1 VAQDHPQQATRQL
14 AKYAACLRY
23 GDLPGPVV
31 QRAKDCIA
39 DTIAAIAFGAH
50 LPWSRII
57 LDYAAHRGGRGKSR
71 VFAPGGARLQA
82 PMAAFA
88 NGALAHAFE
97 MDNLTWPNT
106 GVHPGAT
113 MCMPAIAVAQ
123 EHGIGGRELIASVVA
138 GAEVM
143 IRIGRATRHN
153 NEGRGFHA
161 PGTTGPFG
169 GAVAAGRLLKFDDAK
184 MTNALGI
191 AGSLACGLLEFARS
205 GTGAMVKRL
214 HLGRAAE
221 SGVLAASLAAGGFT
235 GPQSVLEGPF
245 GFLNVYCG
253 DNDPAALTRG
263 LGDEWATLRIML
275 KRFPMHI
282 TSHTSVQAIEDLRRE
297 HGYSADDVASIHIAG
312 NQKMASVNN
321 IPAPADL
328 MMAQYSLPFCVALA
342 HVRDPRDPASFN
354 LKTFNDP
361 AIRSLA
367 SRVTISVADEARH
380 RHGSIASTVAVT
392 LKNGRV
398 LTRRV
403 ESFKGT
409 PEQPLD
415 RAEMRDKFLLLTQRC
430 DRKAMERLFERLQ
443 GLEAERNLDWIKVDA
458 AAARAKRAGRMPV
471 RGAAARLRPR
481 AAS

>member
-1 VAQDHPQQATRQL
+1 MAEETLQL
-14 AKYAACLRY
+14 AQYAASLRY
-23 GDLPGPVV
+23 ADLPGPVV
-31 QRAKDCIA
+31 QRAKDAIA
-39 DTIAAIAFGAH
+39 DTVAAIAFGAG

-57 LDYAAHRGGRGKSR
+57 LDYANRRGGRGTAR
-71 VFAPGGARLQA
+71 VLAPGGARLQA

-113 MCMPAIAVAQ
+113 MAMPAIAVAQ
-123 EHGIGGRELIASVVA
+123 ERGIGGRALIAAVVA
-138 GAEVM
+138 GAETM

-169 GAVAAGRLLKFDDAK
+169 GAVAVGRLLNFDAAT
-184 MTNALGI
+184 MTNALGV

-205 GTGAMVKRL
+205 GTGAMVKRM

-221 SGVLAASLAAGGFT
+221 SGVLAASLAEQGFT
-235 GPQSVLEGPF
+235 GPRSVLEGPF

-253 DNDPAALTRG
+253 GDHDTGALTRG
-263 LGDEWATLRIML
+263 LGEEWASLRIML
-275 KRFPMHI
+275 KRFPVHI
-282 TSHTSVQAIEDLRRE
+282 TSHTSVQAIEDLRSE
-297 HGYSADDVASIHIAG
+297 HGYAPADVAAIAIEG
-312 NQKMASVNN
+312 NQKMATVNN

-342 HVRDPRDPASFN
+342 HFRDARDPASFN
-354 LKTFNDP
+354 GKSFNDP
-361 AIRSLA
+361 GIRALA
-367 SRVTISVADEARH
+367 QRVSISVSEEARRGH
-380 RHGSIASTVAVT
+380 AIVSTVTVT
-392 LKNGRV
+392 LKDGRA
-398 LTRRV
+398 LKKRV

-415 RAEMRDKFLLLTQRC
+415 RAEMREKFLLLTRHCGQP
-430 DRKAMERLFERLQ
+430 AMERLFERLQ
-443 GLEAERNLDWIKVDA
+443 NIESERNLDWIKVGA
-458 AAARAKRAGRMPV
+458 VKKKTPAARRDG
-471 RGAAARLRPR
+471 GAAKKKKPK
-481 AAS
+481 

>member
-1 VAQDHPQQATRQL
+1 MAGETLEL
-14 AKYAACLRY
+14 AKYASSLRY
-23 GDLPGPVV
+23 EDLPSAVV
-31 QRAKDCIA
+31 QRAKDAIA

-50 LPWSRII
+50 LPWSRTIVG
-57 LDYAAHRGGRGKSR
+57 YAGQRGSGGKAR
-71 VFAPGGARLQA
+71 VLAPGGARLQA

-113 MCMPAIAVAQ
+113 MAMPALAVAQ
-123 EHGIGGRELIASVVA
+123 ERGIGGRELITAFAA

-143 IRIGRATRHN
+143 IRIGRATKHN

-169 GAVAAGRLLKFDDAK
+169 GAVAVGRLLKFDAAT

-191 AGSLACGLLEFARS
+191 AGSLSCGLLEFARA

-221 SGVLAASLAAGGFT
+221 SGVLAANLAEGGFT

-253 DNDPAALTRG
+253 ENDVAALTRG

-275 KRFPMHI
+275 KRFPVHI

-297 HGYSADDVASIHIAG
+297 FNYDGGDVTSIHIAG
-312 NQKMASVNN
+312 NQKMATVNN
-321 IPAPADL
+321 IPRPADL

-342 HVRDPRDPASFN
+342 HYRNPRDPASFN
-354 LKTFNDP
+354 MKSFNDP
-361 AIRSLA
+361 AIRALA
-367 SRVTISVADEARH
+367 SKVTISVAEEAK
-380 RHGSIASTVAVT
+380 HGHTIDSTVTVKVKDRPAMIRHVD
-392 LKNGRV
+392 
-398 LTRRV
+398 
-403 ESFKGT
+403 SFKGT

-415 RAEMRDKFLLLTQRC
+415 RAEMRDKFLLLTKAC
-430 DRKAMERLFERLQ
+430 DRTAMARLFERLQ
-443 GLEAERNLDWIKVDA
+443 NLEAEHSLDWIRVDA
-458 AAARAKRAGRMPV
+458 KKSSGKTARRITTKSKKKRKK
-471 RGAAARLRPR
+471 
-481 AAS
+481 